1 LGQIHDAAFA
11 GERAMLMQALCRIAP
26 RRYRIYRLLSRLAP
40 DRYERYRVEGGL
52 IHLNLHESP
61 MMVQRAMGVYE
72 QDKTKLIRRLL
83 RPGMTFSDVGANKGD
98 FTLLA
103 AKVVGPAGNV
113 ISIEPEPEN
122 YAYLRASIELNGYR
136 NIRTFALALSDSD
149 GTSRLRLAPKSG
161 AHTLSPDQKIGNNT
175 VPVTA
180 TTLDSLLDRSAI
192 AKVDLIKIDVQGW
205 ELQVLRGA
213 RRTLRSNPA
222 AVLLLDLPK
231 QPGKRSAIGE
241 YATELGLRLY
251 RDFEFSAPTTTVPP
265 GVTEIVAMRATG

>member
-1 LGQIHDAAFA
+1 
-11 GERAMLMQALCRIAP
+11 MLMQALCRIAP
-26 RRYRIYRLLSRLAP
+26 RRYRVYRLLSRLAP

-52 IHLNLHESP
+52 IHLNLRESP

-72 QDKTKLIRRLL
+72 QGKTKLILRLL
-83 RPGMTFSDVGANKGD
+83 RPGMTFIDVGANKGD

-103 AKVVGPAGNV
+103 AKAVGPAGTV

-136 NIRTFALALSDSD
+136 NIRTFALALSDSN
-149 GTSRLRLAPKSG
+149 GTAKLRLAPKSG

-175 VPVTA
+175 IPIATA
-180 TTLDSLLDRSAI
+180 TLDSLLDRCGI
-192 AKVDLIKIDVQGW
+192 ARVDLIKIDVQGW

-213 RRTLRSNPA
+213 HRTLCSNPA
-222 AVLLLDLPK
+222 AVVLLDLPK

-241 YATELGLRLY
+241 YAAELGLKLY
-251 RDFEFSAPTTTVPP
+251 RDFEFSAPMMAVPP
-265 GVTEIVAMRATG
+265 GITEIVAMRATG